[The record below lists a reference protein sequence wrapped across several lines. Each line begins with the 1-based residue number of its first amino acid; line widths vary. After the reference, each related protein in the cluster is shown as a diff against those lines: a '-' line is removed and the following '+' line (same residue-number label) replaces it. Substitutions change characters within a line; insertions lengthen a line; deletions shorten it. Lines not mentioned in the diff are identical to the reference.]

1 MKLTVKKLWPIR
13 KQFELS
19 PEQPNNGDTEKA
31 TKHVEHKVWREV
43 VAYWI
48 LGLCTEMGYILML
61 CAAHDI
67 LHGFQESKV
76 ICFFVVVSLHIF
88 LLLL

>member
-1 MKLTVKKLWPIR
+1 MKLTVKKLWPIH
-13 KQFELS
+13 KLFGLS
-19 PEQPNNGDTEKA
+19 AEKPNDADTEKA
-31 TKHVEHKVWREV
+31 TKSVENKVWRDV
-43 VAYWI
+43 MAYWI

-76 ICFFVVVSLHIF
+76 KKTN
-88 LLLL
+88 